1 MMEPTLGGILLGII
15 PTGILLGIWL
25 GILYSKSASLSRDLT
40 REKER
45 NERISRDLTQVV
57 QKNEQLASGLSQ
69 AVQKNEQLASDLSQ
83 AIQEIKIAENSL
95 SQLKQD
101 NEKFVRELEQERAH
115 ITGLKRDV
123 NRAHKDNENLIQ
135 SLNAAKQH
143 NVGLTQDLNEAKQRN
158 EMLNRELEQ
167 ERLRNEVLEQELAQ
181 ERQCSASLT
190 RKLAHEHQ
198 HTENL
203 DRSLNQKR
211 QHNESLT
218 RSLARAEELNAQ
230 LSSNLTEVAQRNE
243 NALWLLH
250 LAKLSLQ
257 ECATLLQSEREGFMH
272 LREEHRAL
280 EKHHRETLD
289 TYRGFRDK
297 IKEKAKRRLVWS
309 AAKTAVVF
317 IPGIAL
323 TTLLGD
329 ILDIVDTIKNAEEVV
344 AGLGDAA
351 SVSEVAS
358 EGVNVVEVSVGAAES
373 SDVPD
378 ASEGGVDLKADQE
391 GVKTA
396 VLDVYTPQKLPIG
409 AGTLLA
415 LTPEARRGVDEV
427 LQEVA
432 LSSQPS
438 DLSRLDIFVTE
449 VLQRMMD
456 LLDPLSEEE
465 RRAAIVAS
473 VNHLRQFGVQLFDYH
488 KRPNAFVRESPPE
501 KGGQRRRET

>member
-1 MMEPTLGGILLGII
+1 MDPIIAGMLIGII

-25 GILYSKSASLSRDLT
+25 GILYSKSAGLSRDLK

-45 NERISRDLTQVV
+45 NERISRDLT
-57 QKNEQLASGLSQ
+57 Q

-83 AIQEIKIAENSL
+83 ATQEIEKAENSL

-101 NEKFVRELEQERAH
+101 NEKFVRELVQERAH
-115 ITGLKRDV
+115 IARLTRDV

-135 SLNAAKQH
+135 DLNAAKQH

-158 EMLNRELEQ
+158 ETLNRELEQ
-167 ERLRNEVLEQELAQ
+167 ERLRNEALEQELAQ
-181 ERQCSASLT
+181 ERQSSASLT
-190 RKLAHEHQ
+190 RKLAHECQ

-230 LSSNLTEVAQRNE
+230 LSSNLTEVAQHNE

-257 ECATLLQSEREGFMH
+257 ECATLLQSERDGFMH

-297 IKEKAKRRLVWS
+297 IQEKAKQRLVWN
-309 AAKTAVVF
+309 AAKMAFVF
-317 IPGIAL
+317 LPGVAL
-323 TTLLGD
+323 ATLIGD
-329 ILDIVDTIKNAEEVV
+329 MLDIVDTVKNAEEVV
-344 AGLGDAA
+344 AGLGDVA

-358 EGVNVVEVSVGAAES
+358 EGVDAVEVSVGAAES

-378 ASEGGVDLKADQE
+378 ASEGSVDLKDDQE
-391 GVKTA
+391 AVKTA
-396 VLDVYTPQKLPIG
+396 DLDVYSPHELPIG

-427 LQEVA
+427 LQEVV

-456 LLDPLSEEE
+456 LVDPLSEEE
-465 RRAAIVAS
+465 RHAAIVAL

-488 KRPNAFVRESPPE
+488 KQPNAFVRESPPE
-501 KGGQRRRET
+501 KGKRWGTEP

>member
-1 MMEPTLGGILLGII
+1 MDPTISGMLIGII
-15 PTGILLGIWL
+15 LTGILLGIWL
-25 GILYSKSASLSRDLT
+25 DILYSRSASLSRDLK

-45 NERISRDLTQVV
+45 NERISRDLT
-57 QKNEQLASGLSQ
+57 Q

-83 AIQEIKIAENSL
+83 AIQEIEKTENSL

-101 NEKFVRELEQERAH
+101 KEKFVRELVQERAH
-115 ITGLKRDV
+115 IARLTRDV

-158 EMLNRELEQ
+158 ETLNRELEQ
-167 ERLRNEVLEQELAQ
+167 ERLRNEELEQELAQ
-181 ERQCSASLT
+181 ERQGSASLT
-190 RKLAHEHQ
+190 RKLAHERQ

-257 ECATLLQSEREGFMH
+257 ECATLLQNERDGFMH

-309 AAKTAVVF
+309 AAKAAVVF
-317 IPGIAL
+317 IPGVAL

-329 ILDIVDTIKNAEEVV
+329 MLDIVDTIKNAEKVV

-358 EGVNVVEVSVGAAES
+358 EGVDAVEVSVGAAES
-373 SDVPD
+373 SDVPA
-378 ASEGGVDLKADQE
+378 ASEGGVDLKEDQE

-396 VLDVYTPQKLPIG
+396 VLDVYTPHELPSG

-488 KRPNAFVRESPPE
+488 KQPNAFVRESPSE
-501 KGGQRRRET
+501 KGGQRRGET